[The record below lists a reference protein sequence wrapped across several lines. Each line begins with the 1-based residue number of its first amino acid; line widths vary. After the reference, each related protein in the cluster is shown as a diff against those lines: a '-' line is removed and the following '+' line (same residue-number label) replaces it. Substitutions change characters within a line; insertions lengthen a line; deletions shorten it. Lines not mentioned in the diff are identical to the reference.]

1 MEPTIP
7 VIEQITVET
16 VPAIGAE
23 PPEDEKVIVL
33 AVTLVTVQVLFNPTL
48 PVPGVAEIIAP
59 AYTPLVLV
67 NPVMVALQLPATGPE
82 IKLTVPVELIG
93 AEQFKILVENGIVGI
108 AGSIGMT
115 FKLTVNVCT
124 VFVVLVKFNVGF

>member
-1 MEPTIP
+1 MEPTVP

-16 VPAIGAE
+16 VPAVGAE
-23 PPEDEKVIVL
+23 PPEDEKVIEL
-33 AVTLVTVQVLFNPTL
+33 AVTLVTVLVLFKPIL

-59 AYTPLVLV
+59 TYTPFVLA
-67 NPVMVALQLPATGPE
+67 NPLMVALQLPATGPE

-93 AEQFKILVENGIVGI
+93 AEQFNILVENGIVGI

-124 VFVVLVKFNVGF
+124 VLVVLVKFSVGF